1 MGRWL
6 SPDWSKNVQAIP
18 YADFTHPQT
27 LNLYQYMQNNPLGKA
42 DPDGHCVPFCGW
54 LVDAV
59 STKVSTYLASHP
71 EVAKAIE
78 KVGDSMGIKVT
89 FGGVAR
95 YKDGNANIG
104 VAGGVTTEARF
115 DGTGKSAL
123 QGTLAGSVSGAG
135 AQLNGTATFEKN
147 GSLVNPLDN
156 LGGNT
161 KLTGSNRLGDN
172 TNSSSAIGDD
182 GRVALGVGGSVIGA
196 NIGPVQVG
204 VQAGVQATADSGAV
218 MDAGAAVTSAVITD
232 TKQYVQDL
240 KESSTCTGTTC
251 AIPH

>member
-1 MGRWL
+1 MESILEWHGSRNRSSAYVQRTPIRL
-6 SPDWSKNVQAIP
+6 RDWGNEKRGE
-18 YADFTHPQT
+18 H
-27 LNLYQYMQNNPLGKA
+27 
-42 DPDGHCVPFCGW
+42 
-54 LVDAV
+54 
-59 STKVSTYLASHP
+59 STKITRVPT
-71 EVAKAIE
+71 
-78 KVGDSMGIKVT
+78 IK
-89 FGGVAR
+89 
-95 YKDGNANIG
+95 IS
-104 VAGGVTTEARF
+104 
-115 DGTGKSAL
+115 TGKK
-123 QGTLAGSVSGAG
+123 T
-135 AQLNGTATFEKN
+135 
-147 GSLVNPLDN
+147 VNPLDN

-172 TNSSSAIGDD
+172 TNSSSAIGDN